1 MSSGYGTKSVNS
13 GAAAISKTGAPDVD
27 RKAEEDIAAMS
38 NDRRQIVEMLTE
50 ERLRCDFLL
59 MPIRI
64 VLIFNSL
71 PHTHSL
77 THSLM
82 EQNQQLEKKTIGQKV
97 RCNS

>member
-1 MSSGYGTKSVNS
+1 M
-13 GAAAISKTGAPDVD
+13 D

-50 ERLRCDFLL
+50 ERIRCDFFH

-64 VLIFNSL
+64 KPIFNIYSDVSNI
-71 PHTHSL
+71 PFIYPI
-77 THSLM
+77 HSLM

>member
-27 RKAEEDIAAMS
+27 RKAEEDIASMS

-64 VLIFNSL
+64 VLIFNSFHYT
-71 PHTHSL
+71 PHSL
-77 THSLM
+77 THP
-82 EQNQQLEKKTIGQKV
+82 QLDGAESAAGEE
-97 RCNS
+97 NYWSEGEM